1 MRRSALVFPSHELH
15 IKACFTRPTDSLR
28 SCGVCSQFA
37 AAAVLSTQKNIS
49 LMLFNY
55 SPEVI
60 FQVSQNPNISPSSCL
75 SAYVNRAQQAGPRLS
90 ALFIYPEGTVRT
102 RPLHPLLLVSWGPA
116 TVDPQTLISC
126 WGATTSLLHVTS
138 AAAFFPQA
146 YYCSGVF
153 RFFFFLW
160 SRLTQSS
167 PLVLS

>member
-15 IKACFTRPTDSLR
+15 IKVGFTRPSDSLR
-28 SCGVCSQFA
+28 SCGVCSQCVA
-37 AAAVLSTQKNIS
+37 AAASSPQKNIS
-49 LMLFNY
+49 LVLFNY
-55 SPEVI
+55 SPEVV

-75 SAYVNRAQQAGPRLS
+75 SAYVNRIQQVGPRLS

-102 RPLHPLLLVSWGPA
+102 HPLHHSLLVSLGPA

-126 WGATTSLLHVTS
+126 WGAATSLLHVTP
-138 AAAFFPQA
+138 AAAFFPRG

-153 RFFFFLW
+153 RFFFPPT

-167 PLVLS
+167 HLVLS